1 MIIVIDN
8 NDSFTYNLIDYI
20 KTETSH
26 CVEVLKVTE
35 VTVALL
41 EELIIGAIVISPGPG
56 KPSDYPILKSV
67 LDRYASSV
75 PILGICLGFQLIYEY
90 YGGEI
95 IHGPKPVHGHTTP
108 IIHTGKGLFKH
119 LPQNFNVMRYHSLI
133 ANRQQLPSQLNT
145 TATNNEGIMMAFEH
159 DTLPIFAVQYHPES
173 ILSEYG
179 HQQIQYFIEKVG
191 KIHEYYV

>member
-20 KTETSH
+20 KIKLSL
-26 CVEVLKVTE
+26 CKGIKVTE

-41 EELIIGAIVISPGPG
+41 EELTIELLSSPGPG

-90 YGGEI
+90 YGG
-95 IHGPKPVHGHTTP
+95 K
-108 IIHTGKGLFKH
+108 LFMDQSLFMVIQH
-119 LPQNFNVMRYHSLI
+119 L
-133 ANRQQLPSQLNT
+133 
-145 TATNNEGIMMAFEH
+145 
-159 DTLPIFAVQYHPES
+159 
-173 ILSEYG
+173 
-179 HQQIQYFIEKVG
+179 
-191 KIHEYYV
+191 

>member
-20 KTETSH
+20 KIETSH

-41 EELIIGAIVISPGPG
+41 EELTIEAIVISPGPG

-133 ANRQQLPSQLNT
+133 ANRPVSYTHL
-145 TATNNEGIMMAFEH
+145 
-159 DTLPIFAVQYHPES
+159 TLPTKA
-173 ILSEYG
+173 
-179 HQQIQYFIEKVG
+179 
-191 KIHEYYV
+191 

>member
-26 CVEVLKVTE
+26 CVKVIKVTE

-41 EELIIGAIVISPGPG
+41 EELTIEAIVISPGPG

-90 YGGEI
+90 YGGI
-95 IHGPKPVHGHTTP
+95 MHGPKPVHGHTTP
-108 IIHTGKGLFKH
+108 IMHTGKDFSNSYLK
-119 LPQNFNVMRYHSLI
+119 
-133 ANRQQLPSQLNT
+133 
-145 TATNNEGIMMAFEH
+145 
-159 DTLPIFAVQYHPES
+159 
-173 ILSEYG
+173 ILMSCV
-179 HQQIQYFIEKVG
+179 IIL
-191 KIHEYYV
+191 

>member
-26 CVEVLKVTE
+26 CVKVIKVTE

-41 EELIIGAIVISPGPG
+41 EELTIEAIVISPGPG

-90 YGGEI
+90 YGGKI
-95 IHGPKPVHGHTTP
+95 MHGPKPVHGHTTP
-108 IIHTGKGLFKH
+108 IMHTGKGLFKQ

-133 ANRQQLPSQLNT
+133 ANRQQLPSQLNI

-179 HQQIQYFIEKVG
+179 HQQIQYFIERVG
-191 KIHEYYV
+191 KTHEYYV

>member
-20 KTETSH
+20 KIETSH

-41 EELIIGAIVISPGPG
+41 EELTIEAIVISPGPG

-95 IHGPKPVHGHTTP
+95 IHNQS
-108 IIHTGKGLFKH
+108 LFMVIQH
-119 LPQNFNVMRYHSLI
+119 L
-133 ANRQQLPSQLNT
+133 
-145 TATNNEGIMMAFEH
+145 
-159 DTLPIFAVQYHPES
+159 
-173 ILSEYG
+173 
-179 HQQIQYFIEKVG
+179 
-191 KIHEYYV
+191 